1 VSEPIVRQPDFADDL
16 RALLN
21 RHSVENRSDTPDF
34 ILAAFLQNVLIDYE
48 HAVRARDRW
57 WGHEPSQV
65 AGMDF
70 ALQVVAD
77 QEEDGRV

>member
-1 VSEPIVRQPDFADDL
+1 MAEQPTFLDEL

-34 ILAAFLQNVLIDYE
+34 ILAHFLQNVLIDWE

-57 WGHEPSQV
+57 WGHEPSQP
-65 AGMDF
+65 AGLDF
-70 ALQVVAD
+70 ALQVAED
-77 QEEDGRV
+77 AEEDGRV